1 MSGEEPAG
9 DKSFD
14 ATPERLRKARK
25 QGDLATSPEVTTAAA
40 SAGVLFGL
48 MMVGAG
54 ILPAIDALA
63 GVFERP
69 EEAAKA
75 FLRGEGTGLSGAG
88 ARLILP
94 LVLPGAALVVAAL
107 AAQQA
112 VVFAPSK
119 LQPKLSK
126 IDPVK
131 GLSRRYGPQ
140 GLAEFARA
148 AVKLTGVSVAGALYL
163 WARRDA
169 YGAMV
174 GLPISELPEAMRG
187 ELVAVLGLGVLIT
200 LVAAAVDL
208 PLRRARHASRLRMT
222 RQEVQDENK
231 ETEGDPNAKQNRRKR
246 GAEIARNQMLRDA
259 GEATVVVT
267 NPTHYAVALRWERDG
282 ETVPVCVAKGTDHLA
297 LAIRARAQAAGV
309 PIQEDKPTARALH
322 ASVEVGE
329 PIRPEHYAAVA
340 ALIRFADKVR
350 PPDSS
355 A

>member
-69 EEAAKA
+69 EEAASA

-350 PPDSS
+350 PPGPS